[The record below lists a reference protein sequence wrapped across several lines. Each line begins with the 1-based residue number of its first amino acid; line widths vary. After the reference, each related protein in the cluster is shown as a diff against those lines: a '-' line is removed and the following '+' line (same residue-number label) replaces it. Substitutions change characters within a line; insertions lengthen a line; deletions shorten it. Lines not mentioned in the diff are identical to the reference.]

1 MRPDERELTATRL
14 RQIASE
20 VGMELSAE
28 RPDPRQTRTQRDYAR
43 FGDMLPRFLVGDAIP
58 LFAAVGAN
66 AVRVIAL
73 VRD

>member
-28 RPDPRQTRTQRDYAR
+28 RLERLVELLESTVEGVRAAGELGPEERVPTSVPSPDEEQEP
-43 FGDMLPRFLVGDAIP
+43 
-58 LFAAVGAN
+58 
-66 AVRVIAL
+66 
-73 VRD
+73 